1 MKNAITVNIDGN
13 SIAATVEA
21 NILDIV
27 ASFSQVVEFELST
40 SGWVSRTAVDAESSF
55 VFALEVMATVIG
67 RIETVAQVSTARIL
81 FALF

>member
-40 SGWVSRTAVDAESSF
+40 SG
-55 VFALEVMATVIG
+55 
-67 RIETVAQVSTARIL
+67 
-81 FALF
+81 